1 MAVTGQG
8 LGVAGCGGA
17 GSCLSE
23 WMGMMQGLEVV
34 YVVGVLQL
42 VQKIGA
48 KLGRRPVI
56 SSTAYSQ
63 FGTG

>member
-1 MAVTGQG
+1 MGRGGELSFRVDGYH
-8 LGVAGCGGA
+8 AG
-17 GSCLSE
+17 
-23 WMGMMQGLEVV
+23 GLEVV
-34 YVVGVLQL
+34 CVIGVLQL

-63 FGTG
+63 FALVRLFNISN